1 MGSLGRGGAGAAP
14 DASHPMQ
21 LSLWSDREVGTAW
34 NVRIS
39 RRARRMS
46 MRVFPGGRVEV
57 VVPPGAGVPAIERF
71 VARHRD
77 WAERRSRELLRLAP
91 KAADRQ
97 PTQDRDGAARTCLA
111 RSSTC
116 RVVACGPRRPA
127 HDRLRVHAPSL
138 TDRHASQALV
148 PWLTAAGDART
159 RARGCEPLA
168 RELGIDY
175 ARLSVRRQRTR
186 WGSCSNQGTISLNV
200 CLMFQRPAVV
210 RYLMIHEL
218 CHRRHMNHSKRFWS
232 LVASFEP
239 GWKPLD
245 VELLQG
251 WRNVPAWVFA

>member
-1 MGSLGRGGAGAAP
+1 MGTLGRRGAKPAEVSP
-14 DASHPMQ
+14 TQ
-21 LSLWSDREVGTAW
+21 LTLWSEREIGTAW

-77 WAERRSRELLRLAP
+77 WAERRSSELLRLAP

-97 PTQDRDGAARTCLA
+97 PVEVDLGLLGRHWSVEYVQA
-111 RSSTC
+111 S
-116 RVVACGPRRPA
+116 RVRLHEHGPS
-127 HDRLRVHAPSL
+127 HLRVHAPHPAE
-138 TDRHASQALV
+138 RHASQALV
-148 PWLTAAGDART
+148 PWLMRMASAELGARLH
-159 RARGCEPLA
+159 PLA
-168 RELGIDY
+168 REIGLDFSRMVI
-175 ARLSVRRQRTR
+175 RRQRTR
-186 WGSCSNQGTISLNV
+186 WGSCSTQGTISLNV
-200 CLMFQRPAVV
+200 CLMFQRPEVV

-218 CHRRHMNHSKRFWS
+218 CHRRHMNHSKRFWT

-239 GWKPLD
+239 GWKSLD

-251 WRNVPAWVFA
+251 WRNVPAWVFP

>member
-1 MGSLGRGGAGAAP
+1 LT
-14 DASHPMQ
+14 
-21 LSLWSDREVGTAW
+21 LWSEREVGTAW

-77 WAERRSRELLRLAP
+77 WAERRSRELLKLAP
-91 KAADRQ
+91 KAADREPVEVELALLDQ
-97 PTQDRDGAARTCLA
+97 RWSVGYATASRVRLHEDGPARLLVQGPDAAE
-111 RSSTC
+111 
-116 RVVACGPRRPA
+116 
-127 HDRLRVHAPSL
+127 
-138 TDRHASQALV
+138 RHASQALV
-148 PWLTAAGDART
+148 PWLMRLASLELGVRLQL
-159 RARGCEPLA
+159 LA
-168 RELGIDY
+168 REIGLDY
-175 ARLSVRRQRTR
+175 HRMVIRRQRTR
-186 WGSCSNQGTISLNV
+186 WGSCSTQGTISLNV
-200 CLMFQRPAVV
+200 CLMFQRPEVV

-239 GWKPLD
+239 EWKPLD

-251 WRNVPAWVFA
+251 WRSVPAWVFP

>member
-1 MGSLGRGGAGAAP
+1 MRGLGRSAAGKPA
-14 DASHPMQ
+14 DAQPLQMT
-21 LSLWSDREVGTAW
+21 LWTDREVGVAW

-57 VVPPGAGVPAIERF
+57 VVPQGVGVPAVERF

-77 WAERRSRELLRLAP
+77 WAERRSQELLQLAP

-97 PTQDRDGAARTCLA
+97 PETVEIRLLDRRWSVEYVPGR
-111 RSSTC
+111 
-116 RVVACGPRRPA
+116 RVRAEQVG
-127 HDRLRVHAPSL
+127 DSVLRVHAPAVS
-138 TDRHASQALV
+138 DRHASLALV
-148 PWLTAAGDART
+148 PWLTRLASHELSHRL
-159 RARGCEPLA
+159 RPLA
-168 RELGIDY
+168 AELGIDY
-175 ARLSVRRQRTR
+175 SRMTVRRQRTR
-186 WGSCSNQGTISLNV
+186 WGSCSTRGTISLNV
-200 CLMFQRPAVV
+200 CLLFQRPEVV

-232 LVASFEP
+232 LVDSFEP

-251 WRNVPAWVFA
+251 WRHVPAWVFP

>member
-1 MGSLGRGGAGAAP
+1 MGSLGRDGSGAAP
-14 DASHPMQ
+14 DGRPMQ

-77 WAERRSRELLRLAP
+77 WAERRARELLRLAP
-91 KAADRQ
+91 RAADRQ
-97 PTQDRDGAARTCLA
+97 PATIEVGLLRHTGHVEYVSGR
-111 RSSTC
+111 
-116 RVVACGPRRPA
+116 RVRAETVGD
-127 HDRLRVHAPSL
+127 DRLRVYAPSL

-148 PWLTAAGDART
+148 PWLLT
-159 RARGCEPLA
+159 LA
-168 RELGIDY
+168 THELGSRLRPLSQELGVDF

-186 WGSCSNQGTISLNV
+186 WGSCSNRGTISLNV
-200 CLMFQRPAVV
+200 CLMFQRPEVV

-232 LVASFEP
+232 LVAGFEP
-239 GWKPLD
+239 DWKPLD

-251 WRNVPAWVFA
+251 WRNVPAWVFP